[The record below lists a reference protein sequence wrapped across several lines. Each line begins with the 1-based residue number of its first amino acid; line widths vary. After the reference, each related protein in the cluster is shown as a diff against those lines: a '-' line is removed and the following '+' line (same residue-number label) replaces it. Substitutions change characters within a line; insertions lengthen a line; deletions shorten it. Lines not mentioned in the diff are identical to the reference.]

1 MRERIAFDIS
11 SRAIIKVLI
20 AAAMVWAWL
29 QLWHFVMVIFVSI
42 VLAIA
47 LNPAVHWLEQRHLSR
62 SIGAFVVMG
71 LLAAVCGALI
81 AASWVTIRNESQL
94 IIERLTEFSNQVR
107 SSVPMVGYVFPQDPQ
122 ASAAGIGEFAF
133 GVARSASAAVGMII
147 VALVLTVYLLVEWK
161 RTLEWVLAFVAE
173 THRPKVRRTLDE
185 AQDIVFR
192 YAVGSAI
199 ASVITGIVTYA
210 VLASLNVPAALLLA
224 LLSGLLNFIPIIGFL
239 LSALLAS
246 VLAAAVSTKVLLVVI
261 AFYLLFNLVESY
273 YIAPKVFGHELELS
287 NLAVLLAV
295 IVGAELAGVMGA
307 LLALPIAALYP
318 TIERMWL
325 RNQLGPD
332 TVDRHRR
339 LSA

>member
-1 MRERIAFDIS
+1 M
-11 SRAIIKVLI
+11 VL
-20 AAAMVWAWL
+20 
-29 QLWHFVMVIFVSI
+29 FVSI
-42 VLAIA
+42 VLAVA
-47 LNPAVHWLEQRHLSR
+47 LNPAVHWLERRHLSR

-71 LLAAVCGALI
+71 LLTAVCGALI

-94 IIERLTEFSNQVR
+94 IVERLTEFSHQVR
-107 SSVPMVGYVFPQDPQ
+107 SSVPMVGYFFPRDPQ
-122 ASAAGIGEFAF
+122 ANAAGIGEFAL

-161 RTLEWVLAFVAE
+161 RTLEWVLAFVGE
-173 THRPKVRRTLDE
+173 THTPKVRRTLDE

-199 ASVITGIVTYA
+199 ASVITGLVTYA

-246 VLAAAVSTKVLLVVI
+246 VLAAAVSTNVLLLVI

-273 YIAPKVFGHELELS
+273 YITPKVFGHELELS
-287 NLAVLLAV
+287 NLAVLIAV

-325 RNQLGPD
+325 RDRLGPG